1 MEVKMLVGT
10 DVIERKPGRLERRE
24 LGLYLGCKL
33 STDRR
38 TGNRLECEL
47 HHSLAKPPRAID
59 KVGQALRWQGRAA
72 VDQNHVQSDPQA
84 AQTPRA
90 CNGMRG
96 GRSCDHQARRRQ
108 DTAAG
113 C

>member
-72 VDQNHVQSDPQA
+72 VDQNHVQADPQA
-84 AQTPRA
+84 RRPVLRPSGSPPSGHRRWMQLP
-90 CNGMRG
+90 
-96 GRSCDHQARRRQ
+96 RRR
-108 DTAAG
+108 
-113 C
+113 